1 MELLVLTL
9 VLVSVAV
16 AGLLWGADSREPRDN
31 WNRG

>member
-1 MELLVLTL
+1 MELLVLIL

-16 AGLLWGADSREPRDN
+16 AGVLWGADSREPRNN